1 MVHYFRKQKQKTT
14 IGGHDMKKSIKY
26 AGFAAATLVAVA
38 PVAAPILNSTSAV
51 PTAANTA
58 KATYSKATQEDAY
71 NTFDATFK
79 NYNNATQADFIYGS
93 AFALLNTNNRYTYSG
108 ELLNGILRPLHPQY
122 QSVINDL
129 DVTALLNS
137 IVYVVVPAEGT
148 SSEWKN
154 QMVAAGQYGGS
165 VNYRIVG
172 LPMQTVKDHALW
184 SNQQLVKYFEPVE
197 LNGKPLDKTVYA
209 KTQTTI
215 QQVHAMN
222 INFETPVEGY
232 VGQSK
237 TDFGTTG
244 QYPIT
249 IKDNLGN
256 DVTPQDVTSTFYNG
270 LDLATIIN
278 QSTLPK
284 AGKVV
289 QKMTIKFN
297 RNEYNALFNDLDQI
311 TINGE
316 GYSGGLLSKVW
327 DKIGNTLTL
336 TREIDVGLDNYTNS
350 EINGVVTTPITNGSD
365 PSNVT
370 ALYDQ
375 KGNKVNG
382 RALAQGT
389 DWFTDT
395 KRVNN
400 NTGEVFYRV
409 STNEWVKA
417 SEVKYADKD
426 TSGGGDENTG
436 LTDITDL
443 PSGSTVSL
451 AGPAGFVYS
460 LYGKDGSSATRGLA
474 GDSSWATDQQA
485 KDANGNIY
493 YRVSTNEW
501 IMQGSGV
508 TLN

>member
-1 MVHYFRKQKQKTT
+1 
-14 IGGHDMKKSIKY
+14 MKKSLKY
-26 AGFAAATLVAVA
+26 SGIAAVTLLAVA
-38 PVAAPILNSTSAV
+38 PVAAPIMNATSVVPTSAH
-51 PTAANTA
+51 TA

-93 AFALLNTNNRYTYSG
+93 AFATLNTNNRYPYTA
-108 ELLNGILRPLHPQY
+108 ELLNGILKPLHPQY
-122 QSVINDL
+122 QSAINDL
-129 DVTALLNS
+129 DVVALLNT
-137 IVYVVVPAEGT
+137 IVFVVVPADGQ
-148 SSEWKN
+148 SASEWKN
-154 QMVAAGQYGGS
+154 EMVAAGQHGGS

-197 LNGKPLDKTVYA
+197 LNGKPVDKTVYA
-209 KTQTTI
+209 KTQVT
-215 QQVHAMN
+215 QQEVHAMN
-222 INFETPVEGY
+222 INYETPVDGY

-237 TDFGTTG
+237 SDFGTTG
-244 QYPIT
+244 QYPIS

-256 DVTPQDVTSTFYNG
+256 DVTPQNVTSTFFNG
-270 LDLATIIN
+270 LDMNTVIN
-278 QSTLPK
+278 ASTLPK
-284 AGKVV
+284 AGTVV

-336 TREIDVGLDNYTNS
+336 TRQIEVGLDNYSDSNVS
-350 EINGVVTTPITNGSD
+350 GVVSTPMVNANDSSI
-365 PSNVT
+365 VT
-370 ALYDQ
+370 HLYDM
-375 KGNKVNG
+375 KGNRISG

-389 DWFTDT
+389 DWYTDT

-400 NTGEVFYRV
+400 NTGEVMYRV

-417 SEVKYADKD
+417 NDVTYVDKD
-426 TSGGGDENTG
+426 DNSGGNTSG
-436 LTDITDL
+436 LTNITDL

-460 LYGKDGSSATRGLA
+460 LYSKDGSTASRGLA
-474 GDSSWATDQQA
+474 GDSSWVTDQQA
-485 KDANGNIY
+485 TDADGNVY
-493 YRVSTNEW
+493 YRVSTDEW
-501 IMQGSGV
+501 IMQGTGV